1 MRHHFA
7 NFERTFIKMY
17 YFYVLRFRADLNPN
31 RAYIREAKEVEEKL
45 NRELESY
52 TETPE
57 SHPAYQDEWK
67 KFWCAKFKEIQSE
80 GKEDPHKYDY
90 KPEWII
96 FWNIRV
102 KELFDEELKSK
113 ITALKSKYG
122 ISGDDKEEKVS
133 SSNFKFE
140 CRIFFFSFFPIVKLI

>member
-1 MRHHFA
+1 M
-7 NFERTFIKMY
+7 
-17 YFYVLRFRADLNPN
+17 N

-45 NRELESY
+45 NRDMEGY

-90 KPEWII
+90 KPEWIT
-96 FWNIRV
+96 FWNTRV

-122 ISGDDKEEKVS
+122 ISGEAKEDKVS
-133 SSNFKFE
+133 FSNYEFDRKFVFRRYVFDVSAALDSRMLE
-140 CRIFFFSFFPIVKLI
+140 